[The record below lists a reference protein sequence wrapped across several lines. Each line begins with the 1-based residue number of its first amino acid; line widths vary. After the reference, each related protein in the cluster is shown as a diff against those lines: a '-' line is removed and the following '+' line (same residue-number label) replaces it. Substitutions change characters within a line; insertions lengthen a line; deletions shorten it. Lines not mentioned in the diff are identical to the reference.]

1 MSKKLK
7 ELKMTRSEI
16 LKERSPDP
24 GLPGCLSQRF
34 DAHHSE
40 LLGRILTTL
49 EIAVD
54 DKRKLKSLKDRVHET
69 QTWFW
74 AEMKWR
80 KYLGIIFE
88 ANRLNSKFVEEQPQD
103 LEKFTRP
110 IKSQIEEYVIW
121 MLGPSKREET
131 FAKVLA
137 NLVALAVSEFK
148 VQPLVKELNRL
159 IGLTSASLRRD
170 LCHTV
175 DYVFKEKQGAAR

>member
-1 MSKKLK
+1 MSKNLK
-7 ELKMTRSEI
+7 EK
-16 LKERSPDP
+16 SPDP
-24 GLPGCLSQRF
+24 GLPGRLMQRF

-54 DKRKLKSLKDRVHET
+54 DERKLKSLKDRVHET

-74 AEMKWR
+74 AEMEWR
-80 KYLGIIFE
+80 KYLGIIPT
-88 ANRLNSKFVEEQPQD
+88 ANNLNSKFVKEKPQD
-103 LEKFTRP
+103 LEEFTRP
-110 IKSQIEEYVIW
+110 LKAQIEEYVVW

-131 FAKVLA
+131 FARILT
-137 NLVALAVSEFK
+137 NLVKLAVPEFR

-159 IGLTSASLRRD
+159 ISLTSASLRKD

-175 DYVFKEKQGAAR
+175 DCVFKEKQETAR